1 MFYYNK
7 VDLSEGKP
15 LLVLIM
21 RLNFKC
27 PFVMVAMANINVNY
41 RCNIHDIS
49 KSEAIHLLENSLLDD
64 LAYI

>member
-27 PFVMVAMANINVNY
+27 AFVMVAMA
-41 RCNIHDIS
+41 
-49 KSEAIHLLENSLLDD
+49 
-64 LAYI
+64 